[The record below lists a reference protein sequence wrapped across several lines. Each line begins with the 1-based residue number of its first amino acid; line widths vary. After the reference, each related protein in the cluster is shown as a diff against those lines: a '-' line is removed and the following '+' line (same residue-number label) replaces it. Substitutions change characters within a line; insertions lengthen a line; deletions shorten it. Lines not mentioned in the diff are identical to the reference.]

1 MDGSDIYEKLELQFF
16 SIKRELN
23 LKCKK
28 SYLLKISILL
38 LYWAQISE
46 MRDNN
51 QLQFVMHLHPDFS
64 GRSLLHDLCSPLFV
78 FWGLGSLRTLEHS
91 TGMKKTQRC
100 I

>member
-1 MDGSDIYEKLELQFF
+1 MDGSDIYEKLVLQFF

-38 LYWAQISE
+38 LYWAQVSE

-51 QLQFVMHLHPDFS
+51 QLQFVMQICTLIFLEE
-64 GRSLLHDLCSPLFV
+64 GYCMTYAALSLSFGVWVLCIL
-78 FWGLGSLRTLEHS
+78 
-91 TGMKKTQRC
+91 
-100 I
+100 